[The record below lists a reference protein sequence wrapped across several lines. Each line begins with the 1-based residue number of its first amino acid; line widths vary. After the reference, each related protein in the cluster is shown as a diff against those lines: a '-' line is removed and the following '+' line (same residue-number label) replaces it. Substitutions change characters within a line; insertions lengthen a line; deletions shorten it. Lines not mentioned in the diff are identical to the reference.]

1 MLEWIQVLD
10 QKGIIYLNNLGT
22 PAQDIFW
29 SNATKITLWIPL
41 YIYFGYLIFK
51 FYSKSE
57 AVRIA
62 NTIFLALAT
71 TLLFTDVTKEFVV
84 RDRPINDV
92 TIGGMLRLIIQP
104 TDYSFFSGHAC
115 NGFTIATLMYLFLR
129 TKTKYAWMVF
139 LWAILFSYSRLYL
152 GVHYPSDVL
161 VGAVV
166 GVVIAYGFYRLHD
179 IYIEYMKGK

>member
-1 MLEWIQVLD
+1 MVL
-10 QKGIIYLNNLGT
+10 
-22 PAQDIFW
+22 
-29 SNATKITLWIPL
+29 S
-41 YIYFGYLIFK
+41 
-51 FYSKSE
+51 
-57 AVRIA
+57 
-62 NTIFLALAT
+62 
-71 TLLFTDVTKEFVV
+71 
-84 RDRPINDV
+84 
-92 TIGGMLRLIIQP
+92 
-104 TDYSFFSGHAC
+104 
-115 NGFTIATLMYLFLR
+115 IATLMYLFLR